1 MPPHGYGDRMT
12 PFIQQFFEL
21 KANNALKQSLERACD
36 LSHFKQV
43 KMRLEAGE
51 DLSKELPQLKKLS
64 KKDALAVIKTLMKC
78 CEADLH
84 DYWTLPKAAKAKLLV
99 THKSYQGELIPRFT
113 ANYQFNTQLGQ
124 VEIKV
129 TTQGRYVFVSP
140 STKDVKKANTELA
153 LRDIEKQ
160 LTMAALTSESAKS

>member
-1 MPPHGYGDRMT
+1 MT
-12 PFIQQFFEL
+12 PFIQAFFER
-21 KANNALKQSLERACD
+21 KANGALKQSLERACD

-43 KMRLEAGE
+43 KTRLEAGE

-64 KKDALAVIKTLMKC
+64 KKDALAAVKTLIKRC
-78 CEADLH
+78 DTDLN
-84 DYWTLPKAAKAKLLV
+84 DYWSLPKAAKAKLIV
-99 THKSYQGELIPRFT
+99 THKSYKGELVPRFIVS
-113 ANYQFNTQLGQ
+113 YQFNTQLGV

-153 LRDIEKQ
+153 FRNVEK
-160 LTMAALTSESAKS
+160 LLSMAGFT